1 MAALKVTPQED
12 EKEIQ
17 ASQLSTEEKIHVFA
31 NLILDRIFEE
41 LAKGSLPIQV
51 SESKE

>member
-1 MAALKVTPQED
+1 MTTVTRQE
-12 EKEIQ
+12 EKEEIQ
-17 ASQLSTEEKIHVFA
+17 TSKLSTEEKIHVFA

-41 LAKGSLPIQV
+41 LGKGSLPIQV